1 MENAISIKNLDYLY
15 PDGTKALDDVS
26 IEIAPGEKIVIM
38 GPNGA
43 GKTTLFLHLNGII
56 KSPHNNVKIFGKD
69 IAQMR
74 PEDKIREVGV
84 VFAEPDDQLFMAS
97 VYDDVAFGPLNMG
110 LDEQEVDR
118 RVKKALKTVGLEGF
132 EEKVPHHMSFGQK
145 KKAALASV
153 LSMEP
158 KILILDEPTANL
170 DPKSR
175 AELIN
180 VINDLNKNEGITTVI
195 AMHDI
200 NALSEL
206 AERVY
211 VLNKTIV
218 TKGTTKEIF
227 SDPQLLRE
235 NNLDAPD
242 IFKFFKIM
250 KCFGSNCEE
259 TPMSI
264 DESVKELTRSI
275 EGLDGGMRLQIH
287 DSTHDQVK
295 EIIISY
301 KHQ

>member
-1 MENAISIKNLDYLY
+1 MKNAISIKNLDYLY
-15 PDGTKALDDVS
+15 PDGTKALDNVN
-26 IEIAPGEKIVIM
+26 IEVEQGEKIVIM

-56 KSPHNNVKIFGKD
+56 KSAHDNVKIFGKN
-69 IAQMR
+69 IAEMK
-74 PEDKIREVGV
+74 PEDKIKEVGV
-84 VFAEPDDQLFMAS
+84 VFAEPDDQLFMAT
-97 VYDDVAFGPLNMG
+97 VYDDIAFGPLNMG

-118 RVKKALKTVGLEGF
+118 RVKKALRTVGLEGF

-175 AELIN
+175 SELIN
-180 VINDLNKNEGITTVI
+180 VINDLNRNQGITTII

-200 NALSEL
+200 NALSDL
-206 AERVY
+206 ADRVY

-218 TKGTTKEIF
+218 TEGTTREIF

-250 KCFGSNCEE
+250 KCFGGKCEE
-259 TPMSI
+259 LPMSI

-275 EGLDGGMRLQIH
+275 EELDGGMRLQIH
-287 DSTHDQVK
+287 DSTHDKIK

-301 KHQ
+301 KHS